1 MACSY
6 QNVARLKLHH
16 VHRRL
21 IAPGE
26 NMGVLKTKVFLSNW
40 LNFTQQ
46 WHGDFIDFDLRHT
59 TEMLFLIFSKLN
71 LNAP

>member
-1 MACSY
+1 MHHTGTDNITAISWPNSY

-26 NMGVLKTKVFLSNW
+26 NMGVLKTKVFLSN
-40 LNFTQQ
+40 
-46 WHGDFIDFDLRHT
+46 
-59 TEMLFLIFSKLN
+59 
-71 LNAP
+71 